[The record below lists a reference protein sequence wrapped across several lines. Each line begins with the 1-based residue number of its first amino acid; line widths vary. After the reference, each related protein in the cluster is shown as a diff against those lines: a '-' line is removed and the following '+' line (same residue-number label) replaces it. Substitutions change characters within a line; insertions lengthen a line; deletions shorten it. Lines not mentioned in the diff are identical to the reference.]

1 MTITLLPL
9 LLATA
14 ATAGLSLDGSSPQR
28 SVLVGEPLKLVV
40 RWKADQD
47 LQRVFIERGLFQEQS
62 LSFVVDDGRGP
73 KTYREIPHSTGDQVV
88 LHGGMKKGREEIT
101 NLLLVQGRYEGE
113 TGWGGFLFRAPGS
126 YSVKVVYTDRET
138 GQSTTSRALRFTAR
152 APGSEDREIFDA
164 AKARPMML
172 AFLGNAESQAKVK
185 ELIERHSRSPY
196 LRWTRLRVLQERLA
210 LPDLE
215 LDPET
220 RDRLRRFDQAGLERH
235 RTEQRRK
242 TAEEIFT
249 EAEWGP
255 FEEEALALGIAAAE
269 AVGDKDKAKY
279 ARDELFRKHPHSAT
293 VRQMRAQEGEDEEDD
308 DEEDEPVIRPSSK
321 PSPSPNR

>member
-1 MTITLLPL
+1 MTMTLLPL

-47 LQRVFIERGLFQEQS
+47 LQRVFVERGLFQEQS

-88 LHGGMKKGREEIT
+88 LHGGMEKGQVEVA

-113 TGWGGFLFRAPGS
+113 AGWGGFLFRAPGS

-138 GQSTTSRALRFTAR
+138 GQSATSRTLRFTVR
-152 APGSEDREIFDA
+152 EPSGEDREIFDA

-172 AFLGNAESQAKVK
+172 ALLGDAESQAKVK
-185 ELIERHSRSPY
+185 ELIERHPRSPY

-215 LDPET
+215 LDPDT
-220 RDRLRRFDQAGLERH
+220 RDRLRRYDQDSLER
-235 RTEQRRK
+235 RRAEQRRK
-242 TAEEIFT
+242 TATEIFAET
-249 EAEWGP
+249 EWGA

-269 AVGDKDKAKY
+269 AAGDKDKAKH

-293 VRQMRAQEGEDEEDD
+293 VKRLKQEGNEADADD
-308 DEEDEPVIRPSSK
+308 DREPMIRPLKPK
-321 PSPSPNR
+321 PSPNLNQ